1 MKLQQIFYNKNILVL
16 GDVMIDTYIWGKVER
31 ISPEAPVPIVEVERR
46 ENRLGGAANVAL
58 NIKSLGGNAIL
69 ASVIGRDDKS
79 QIFLQLLKENELSS
93 LGIIHSSDG
102 RKTTTKFRIIGNNV
116 QMLRVDE
123 ESTYD
128 ISYHDAKLFLDTI
141 KSIFNTIRIDAVVF
155 QDYDKG
161 VLIPDIIKEVIYLS
175 RQQGIP
181 TLVDPKRKHFFD
193 YQDVTLFKP
202 NFKEFKEALN
212 KPLTKKV
219 EALIH
224 DVLEFRR
231 KQNIGQFLL
240 TLGEDGMLLSYDQ
253 NGEVINKHIYSEAKQ
268 VADVSGA
275 GDTVIAT
282 CALGLAS
289 RLDPLTTACLSNLA
303 AGIVCEYVGV
313 VPVPAEKF
321 FLKASEYYGL

>member
-1 MKLQQIFYNKNILVL
+1 MNLKETFRGKNILVL
-16 GDVMIDTYIWGKVER
+16 GDVMIDTYIWGRVER

-58 NIKSLGGNAIL
+58 NIKSLGGNPIL
-69 ASVIGRDDKS
+69 ASVIGQDDKS
-79 QIFLQLLKENELSS
+79 IIFLNLLKENALPTI
-93 LGIIHSSDG
+93 GIIQSSDN

-123 ESTYD
+123 EST
-128 ISYHDAKLFLDTI
+128 HDLSLQDTQTFLQIVQNILD
-141 KSIFNTIRIDAVVF
+141 NYPIDGVVF

-161 VLIPDIIKEVIYLS
+161 VLTPEIIHEVIHLS
-175 RQQGIP
+175 RLKNIP
-181 TLVDPKRKHFFD
+181 TLVDPKKKHFFA
-193 YQDVTLFKP
+193 YRDVTLFKP

-212 KPLTKKV
+212 KSLVKNPELLKD
-219 EALIH
+219 EIIG
-224 DVLEFRR
+224 FRK
-231 KQNIGQFLL
+231 KQNIQYFLL
-240 TLGEDGMLLSYDQ
+240 TLGEDGMLLCYEENNVD
-253 NGEVINKHIYSEAKQ
+253 VIRHIFSEAKQ

-289 RLDPLTTACLSNLA
+289 GLDPLTTAKLSNLA

-321 FLKASEYYGL
+321 FSKVNEQYGF